1 MDNSNEVSNPEMYLE
16 FLNNCIDSV
25 FAKKENTEEYKDT
38 VNKLANVANVEEYFD
53 E

>member
-1 MDNSNEVSNPEMYLE
+1 MDNSIEVSNPEVYLE

-25 FAKKENTEEYKDT
+25 FSKKENTEEYKDA
-38 VNKLANVANVEEYFD
+38 VNKLANASNVEEYFD

>member
-1 MDNSNEVSNPEMYLE
+1 MDNSSEISNPETYLE

-25 FAKKENTEEYKDT
+25 FAKKENTEEYKDA
-38 VNKLANVANVEEYFD
+38 VNKLANASNVEEYFD